1 MAEEDTE
8 AAIRW
13 TQRTLQ
19 DHAARHAM
27 TASLDLWM
35 WPSDG
40 QDSEGNPDG
49 GPGTHETM
57 SDPVARGDL
66 HANGSAGG
74 DDTHEIEILGDS
86 RARSQSPY
94 DEAVHTMQEADVQ
107 SSRPVRGAP
116 ALGGGVGVGA
126 WASQDGDHGM
136 AVDSVPDMAG
146 AVHCTCT
153 ALGGSGGSGDGTA
166 GGDAVGVRVA
176 VAGGGDGGASRAAD
190 EGVHRVVPGQPEAET
205 VAGGSYGGGVP
216 GGADGAASPPVG
228 GGGPALSAAT
238 VRDDAA
244 SRETMACD
252 VSGGDLRQTGFQS
265 WKARKTALKNQKRAL
280 ARPPQ
285 HP

>member
-1 MAEEDTE
+1 
-8 AAIRW
+8 
-13 TQRTLQ
+13 
-19 DHAARHAM
+19 M

-40 QDSEGNPDG
+40 QDSEGHPDG
-49 GPGTHETM
+49 GHGPNETM
-57 SDPVARGDL
+57 FDRVARGGVQ
-66 HANGSAGG
+66 ATGSAGG
-74 DDTHEIEILGDS
+74 DDNTEIDTLGAS
-86 RARSQSPY
+86 TARSERPY
-94 DEAVHTMQEADVQ
+94 DEAVRPLQGPDVP
-107 SSRPVRGAP
+107 SLHHVRGEP
-116 ALGGGVGVGA
+116 AVGGGVAVGA
-126 WASQDGDHGM
+126 WAPHDGGHSL

-153 ALGGSGGSGDGTA
+153 DLGGSGGSGDGTA

-176 VAGGGDGGASRAAD
+176 VAGGGDGGASRAPD

-205 VAGGSYGGGVP
+205 VAGGSCGGAVP

-228 GGGPALSAAT
+228 GGGPALSAAP

-252 VSGGDLRQTGFQS
+252 VSGGDLRQPGFQS